1 MKTEI
6 NERNHPIGW
15 VQGSLAAKGKGLDT
29 DERTKE
35 IPLKIPI
42 EDEVLIT
49 HEMEFLDIS
58 LFNFILNWEWPNVW
72 KTTLAFGLTHSQIP

>member
-1 MKTEI
+1 MKTK
-6 NERNHPIGW
+6 NKWKNHPIGW
-15 VQGSLAAKGKGLDT
+15 VQGSLAAEGKGLDT
-29 DERTKE
+29 GERTKE

-72 KTTLAFGLTHSQIP
+72 KRPWLLG